1 MIYTITLNPAI
12 DRLLFINGEL
22 EKRKTNRV
30 IKTAFDC
37 GGKGLHVSGVLSKF
51 GIKNEALGIAGSNN
65 LDQLYTILEEKH
77 INHDFLVEAGT
88 STRECFVV
96 LSDDTNGSTMIPE
109 AGFSVS
115 QTNKTNLLKQIAKKV
130 KKEDMVVIAGS
141 PPPHYTLSDFKELL
155 ETVKK
160 TGAFLACDSSG
171 DYLKLA
177 VQLGVDFIKP
187 NEEEVVAILAEK
199 AESLEENIRSLALK
213 IPYLV
218 VSLGGK
224 GSICAHNGK
233 LYQAIP
239 PVVKERNDT
248 GAGDVFVGAF
258 IAGLAMNMPI
268 METLKV
274 ATGCSASKVMQ
285 LDSSSFDLE
294 AAGQL
299 KNQVSIIQ
307 LEER

>member
-155 ETVKK
+155 ETVKN

-199 AESLEENIRSLALK
+199 TESLEENIRTLALE

-239 PVVKERNDT
+239 PTVKERNDT

-285 LDSSSFDLE
+285 LDSSNFDLE

>member
-130 KKEDMVVIAGS
+130 KKEDIVVIAGS

-155 ETVKK
+155 ETVKN

-199 AESLEENIRSLALK
+199 ADSLEENIRSLALK

-258 IAGLAMNMPI
+258 IAGLVMNMPI

-285 LDSSSFDLE
+285 FDSSSFDLE

>member
-65 LDQLYTILEEKH
+65 LDQLYAILEEKH

-115 QTNKTNLLKQIAKKV
+115 QTNKTNFLKQIAKKV

-155 ETVKK
+155 ETVKN

-199 AESLEENIRSLALK
+199 TESLEENIRSLALK
-213 IPYLV
+213 IPCLV

>member
-30 IKTAFDC
+30 VKTAFDC

-65 LDQLYTILEEKH
+65 LDQLYAILEEKH

-155 ETVKK
+155 ETVKS

-177 VQLGVDFIKP
+177 VQMGVDFIKP
-187 NEEEVVAILAEK
+187 NEEEVVAILTEK
-199 AESLEENIRSLALK
+199 ADSLEENIRTLALK

-239 PVVKERNDT
+239 PIVKERNDT

>member
-155 ETVKK
+155 ETVKN

>member
-155 ETVKK
+155 ETVKN

-199 AESLEENIRSLALK
+199 AESLEENIRTLALE

-239 PVVKERNDT
+239 PTVKERNDT

-285 LDSSSFDLE
+285 LDSSNFDLE

>member
-65 LDQLYTILEEKH
+65 LDQLYAILEEKH
-77 INHDFLVEAGT
+77 INHDFLVEDGT

-155 ETVKK
+155 ETVKN

-199 AESLEENIRSLALK
+199 RESLEENIRSLALK

>member
-130 KKEDMVVIAGS
+130 KKEDIVVIAGS

-155 ETVKK
+155 ETVKN

-199 AESLEENIRSLALK
+199 ADSLEENIRSLALK

-258 IAGLAMNMPI
+258 IAGLVMNMPI

>member
-155 ETVKK
+155 ETVKN

-199 AESLEENIRSLALK
+199 TESLEENIRSLALK

-258 IAGLAMNMPI
+258 IAGMAMNMPI

>member
-155 ETVKK
+155 ETVKN

-199 AESLEENIRSLALK
+199 ADSLEENIRSLALK

>member
-12 DRLLFINGEL
+12 DRLLFVQGEL

-30 IKTAFDC
+30 KKTEFDC

-51 GIKNEALGIAGSNN
+51 GIKNEALGIAGSDN
-65 LDQLYTILEEKH
+65 LDKLYAILKEKH

-109 AGFSVS
+109 AGFTVS
-115 QTNKTNLLKQIAKKV
+115 QTNKVNLLKQIAKKV

-155 ETVKK
+155 RTVKA
-160 TGAFLACDSSG
+160 TGAFLGCDNSG
-171 DYLKLA
+171 EYLNLA
-177 VQLGVDFIKP
+177 VEMGVDFIKP
-187 NEEEVVAILAEK
+187 NEDEVIAILDEK
-199 AESLEENIRSLALK
+199 TNSLEENVRKLAEK

-218 VSLGGK
+218 VSLGAK

-233 LYQAIP
+233 LYQVIP
-239 PVVKERNDT
+239 PKVQERNDT

-268 METLKV
+268 TETLKV

-285 LDSSSFDLE
+285 QDSSSFDLE
-294 AAGQL
+294 AAGKL

>member
-65 LDQLYTILEEKH
+65 LDQLYAILEEKH

-155 ETVKK
+155 ETVKN
-160 TGAFLACDSSG
+160 TGAFLGCDSSG

-199 AESLEENIRSLALK
+199 TESLEENIRSLALK